1 MFTPDEIW
9 EACLPRLRQ
18 YYGNTGDLETLSTFA
33 NATPLTVSG
42 WLSGQRPTGE
52 RLLKLWH
59 FLRAAGVRSPE
70 FDRLDKYNLY
80 LGELYAF
87 SVVSMEQLYEI
98 LNVKQTGAVYDAIRG
113 RTPMHPTFLL
123 EDLRPEYDDQLS
135 TAKQRVTKLRHL
147 SAVSSGTPTTPTDH
161 QSAPGRPSLST
172 EPQPARVT
180 SPSPLADL
188 TFAVEAAN
196 TLQSSLVILRFLDSD
211 ACPADLRATVL
222 HLSGELSEFS
232 KLTEGVLHRQA
243 D

>member
-18 YYGNTGDLETLSTFA
+18 YYGSTGDLETLATFA
-33 NATPLTVSG
+33 NATPKTVSG

-87 SVVSMEQLYEI
+87 DVVSLEQLYEI

-123 EDLRPEYDDQLS
+123 EDLRPEYDERL
-135 TAKQRVTKLRHL
+135 AAARQRVTKLRHL
-147 SAVSSGTPTTPTDH
+147 SAVSSGTMTTPTDQLDQNAGMPQADH
-161 QSAPGRPSLST
+161 QTVG
-172 EPQPARVT
+172 VT
-180 SPSPLADL
+180 SPSSSVDL
-188 TFAVEAAN
+188 TFAVEAAT
-196 TLQSSLVILRFLDSD
+196 TLQSSLALLRLLDSD
-211 ACPADLRATVL
+211 ACSAELRTTVL
-222 HLSGELSEFS
+222 HLSGDISEFS
-232 KLTEGVLHRQA
+232 RLTDSVLHRQV